1 MLDMRLYMAQRIT
14 ALLMAPLVMGHIAV
28 MIYAV
33 QGGLSA
39 NEILSRTQ
47 GSLLWFVFYGTF
59 VLAVSIHGAIGVRT
73 VLLEWCGV
81 KSGILN
87 ALTLALG
94 LVLFAMGA
102 RAVWAVTFA

>member
-1 MLDMRLYMAQRIT
+1 MRLYMAQRIT

-47 GSLLWFVFYGTF
+47 GSFLWFVFYGTF

-81 KSGILN
+81 KGGVLN
-87 ALTLALG
+87 AFTVALG
-94 LVLFAMGA
+94 LALFAMGA

>member
-81 KSGILN
+81 KGGVLN
-87 ALTLALG
+87 AFTVALG
-94 LVLFAMGA
+94 LALFAMGA